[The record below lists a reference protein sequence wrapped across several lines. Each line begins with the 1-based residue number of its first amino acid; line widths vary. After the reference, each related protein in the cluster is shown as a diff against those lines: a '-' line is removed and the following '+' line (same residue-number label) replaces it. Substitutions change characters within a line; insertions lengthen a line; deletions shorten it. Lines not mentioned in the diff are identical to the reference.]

1 MLPIP
6 TRPQPLTVI
15 GIDPGTS
22 SLGLSRLTWDM
33 TTPVFTVQ
41 EAFTLHFK
49 NTDPDYRELGEL
61 HGNRMIRL
69 HQLKDQLQC
78 YLRHAQPHVIISESP
93 FMGRMANAFKA
104 LTECLLVIQQT
115 VMEHDIQLPL
125 LLASP
130 YEVKQGAGVTLGR
143 KQGMAKDDIRT
154 ALLANPLLVWT
165 LDPTELDEHSIDATA
180 VALTYLRGECQ
191 V

>member
-6 TRPQPLTVI
+6 TLPRPLTVI

-33 TTPVFTVQ
+33 TSPIFTVQ
-41 EAFTLHFK
+41 DSFTLHFK
-49 NTDPDYRELGEL
+49 NNDPDYRELGEL
-61 HGNRMIRL
+61 HGNKMIRL
-69 HQLKDQLQC
+69 QQLKDQLQC
-78 YLRHAQPHVIISESP
+78 YLLHSQPHVIISESP
-93 FMGRMANAFKA
+93 FMGRMANAFRA

-115 VMEHDIQLPL
+115 VMEYNVQLPL
-125 LLASP
+125 LTASP
-130 YEVKQGAGVTLGR
+130 YEVKQAAGVTLGK

-154 ALLANPLLVWT
+154 ALLANSLLVWKV
-165 LDPTELDEHSIDATA
+165 DPLVLDEHSIDATA